1 MPKAGNYYDED
12 EDFSG
17 FRGEGKPRNPK
28 GIFVVPTGS
37 VSMIN
42 VSSSIKGGSVGSTKD
57 TLDLLTNLGT
67 EYDEPWHEAVH
78 YLDKRVSELS
88 IGLNAV
94 ADSNTNLSGS
104 VGALGSNN
112 KEKLFKSSGS
122 LSTRVTLN
130 DAKVTNSD
138 QSKADINALDI
149 TEVGTISSGVW
160 QGTTIKTAY
169 IGNDQIT
176 EAKLANTLLAE
187 IDANTAKVTNSDQDL
202 SSLALKTQISGSFF
216 APSASFSTRVTL
228 NDAKVTNADQS
239 KSDIDGLGI
248 TTVGT
253 IDTGVW
259 QGTTIKTAYIGND
272 QITEDKLANTL
283 LAEIDANTAKVTNS
297 DQSKADIN
305 ALDITEVGTISSG
318 VWQGTT
324 IKTAYIGD
332 DQITEDKLANTLL
345 AEIDAN
351 TAKVTNSDQSKADIN
366 ALDITEVGTI
376 SSGVWQGTTIKTAY
390 IGNDQVTEDKLA
402 NTLLAEIDA
411 NTAKVG
417 TTSTERSRIA
427 ANHAKVGI
435 TTSQASAI
443 TANTAKVGSEVDLT
457 GNASEGI
464 ILKAT
469 IGNNR
474 GAYSIKFTM
483 TDSSGRTTVQKSAV
497 INLE

>member
-1 MPKAGNYYDED
+1 M
-12 EDFSG
+12 
-17 FRGEGKPRNPK
+17 
-28 GIFVVPTGS
+28 
-37 VSMIN
+37 
-42 VSSSIKGGSVGSTKD
+42 
-57 TLDLLTNLGT
+57 
-67 EYDEPWHEAVH
+67 
-78 YLDKRVSELS
+78 ELS
-88 IGLNAV
+88 
-94 ADSNTNLSGS
+94 
-104 VGALGSNN
+104 
-112 KEKLFKSSGS
+112 
-122 LSTRVTLN
+122 VT
-130 DAKVTNSD
+130 
-138 QSKADINALDI
+138 
-149 TEVGTISSGVW
+149 
-160 QGTTIKTAY
+160 
-169 IGNDQIT
+169 
-176 EAKLANTLLAE
+176 
-187 IDANTAKVTNSDQDL
+187 
-202 SSLALKTQISGSFF
+202 
-216 APSASFSTRVTL
+216 
-228 NDAKVTNADQS
+228 
-239 KSDIDGLGI
+239 
-248 TTVGT
+248 
-253 IDTGVW
+253 
-259 QGTTIKTAYIGND
+259 
-272 QITEDKLANTL
+272 
-283 LAEIDANTAKVTNS
+283 
-297 DQSKADIN
+297 
-305 ALDITEVGTISSG
+305 G